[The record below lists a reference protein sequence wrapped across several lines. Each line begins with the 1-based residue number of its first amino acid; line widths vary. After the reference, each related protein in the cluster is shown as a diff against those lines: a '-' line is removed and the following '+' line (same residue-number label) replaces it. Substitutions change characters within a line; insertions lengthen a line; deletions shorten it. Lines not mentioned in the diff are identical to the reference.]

1 VWLQASS
8 AVLAGLLFLSAL
20 WWFCVLI
27 RGAGRPYSHLL
38 MATGMGAVSMILD
51 LWSAANRVSAN
62 LTMEQLQ
69 SDTRDRAAY
78 STCQNVAA
86 AAHQLDSTV

>member
-1 VWLQASS
+1 
-8 AVLAGLLFLSAL
+8 
-20 WWFCVLI
+20 
-27 RGAGRPYSHLL
+27 
-38 MATGMGAVSMILD
+38 MIVD